1 MAGGVGELLCLGRL
15 VTGLTGGAH
24 SSLLE
29 FDTWRLALSS
39 HPMPQR
45 CQELAENV
53 LKAYLFSTTT
63 AGQDRVRRDLKITPG
78 PWHFCDTQGSTN
90 HPY

>member
-1 MAGGVGELLCLGRL
+1 MAGGVGELLCLGRPGSLL
-15 VTGLTGGAH
+15 VTGLASGAH

-53 LKAYLFSTTT
+53 LKAYFFSTT
-63 AGQDRVRRDLKITPG
+63 AGQDRVRSFGI
-78 PWHFCDTQGSTN
+78 
-90 HPY
+90 

>member
-15 VTGLTGGAH
+15 LCLGQPLCLGRLVTGLASGAPLPPGTH

-39 HPMPQR
+39 HLGPNKVF
-45 CQELAENV
+45 LGANNWLENMHKLLCIKGLIV
-53 LKAYLFSTTT
+53 FHHCWW
-63 AGQDRVRRDLKITPG
+63 G
-78 PWHFCDTQGSTN
+78 
-90 HPY
+90 